1 MVFVSILRN
10 GIVPDGD
17 ANGKGRNQ
25 RGPRLKPDGER
36 LIIKTRTK
44 NNRLLF
50 KAPYAP
56 KEVTYSGYE
65 NVYEEITRPDRK
77 PIVRRSG
84 ESLRRMS
91 MQLFVGSPNRQNS
104 VNTELR
110 TLEKLAAS
118 RIPLIVEYD
127 PRTYGFWHI
136 SSLSYNSVERRVDS
150 DNITR
155 ATVDIEFVEVPD
167 PTVFTLNLIK
177 KIKYTD
183 RPKSYTTKKKD
194 TLESIVKRFYGTTNK
209 NIVKAVAKANNI
221 KNPKHI
227 KPGQKI
233 TLP

>member
-1 MVFVSILRN
+1 MPVVSILQEAKVVADN
-10 GIVPDGD
+10 
-17 ANGKGRNQ
+17 
-25 RGPRLKPDGER
+25 ER
-36 LIIKTRTK
+36 LIIKEK
-44 NNRLLF
+44 NGSIVF

-56 KEVTYSGYE
+56 KEVNYSGYE

-91 MQLFVGSPNRQNS
+91 MQLFIGGPFIGKAFSFDGQ
-104 VNTELR
+104 LK

-136 SSLSYNSVERRVDS
+136 SSMSYDSVERVQS
-150 DNITR
+150 NDNISR
-155 ATVDIEFVEVPD
+155 ATVDIEFIEVPD
-167 PTVFTLNLIK
+167 PTVFTLNIIDK
-177 KIKYTD
+177 VRYTN

-194 TLESIVKRFYGTTNK
+194 TLAGIVKKFYGTTNK
-209 NIVKAVAKANNI
+209 NIIKAVAKANNI

-233 TLP
+233 KLP

>member
-1 MVFVSILRN
+1 MPVVSILQEARN
-10 GIVPDGD
+10 IAD
-17 ANGKGRNQ
+17 N
-25 RGPRLKPDGER
+25 ER
-36 LIIKTRTK
+36 LIIKTRNET
-44 NNRLLF
+44 LVF
-50 KAPYAP
+50 KAPFAP
-56 KEVTYSGYE
+56 KEVNYSGYE

-91 MQLFVGSPNRQNS
+91 MQLFVGSSNRRDS
-104 VNTELR
+104 VNAELKM
-110 TLEKLAAS
+110 LEKLAAS

-136 SSLSYNSVERRVDS
+136 SALSYSSMERLPQS

-167 PTVFTLNLIK
+167 PTVFTLNIIEK
-177 KIKYTD
+177 VKYTN
-183 RPKSYTTKKKD
+183 RPKSYTSKKKD
-194 TLESIVKRFYGTTNK
+194 TLAKIVKRFYGTTNK
-209 NIVKAVAKANNI
+209 NIIKAVAKANNI

-233 TLP
+233 KLP